1 MDVVICNFPPMVPWY
16 IPAAPAI
23 LKGACNHVGLTSKFI
38 DFNINHIKGND
49 NIDSWAEEV
58 ISYTPKVVALSLF
71 SYHGRSFALALA
83 NKLKQKTKDI
93 TIIIGGPGL
102 KDDLNNAIQADVQ
115 REIDD
120 KIIDHYVEHDG
131 EYPFL
136 DFLTEQFRLPSPTKF
151 ETLEVPYLTDY
162 SDHNFDFRKE
172 HPRWDGYPIHIP
184 ITGSKGCVR
193 NCTFCEIPG
202 RWKFALRDPGD
213 IARDIKNTI
222 PLLQGLNYHFHF
234 TDSLVNG
241 SLPAFNKLLD
251 QFLEIKKEYP
261 EFRWGGQFIIRRISQ
276 SGDDYWK
283 KIADSGGQF
292 LTIGVET
299 GSDRLRAEMR
309 KHFSNEDLSHSVSM
323 MEKYG
328 ITCVFLMFTGMPTE
342 TEEDFNQT
350 LELLTTLRPYQGH
363 VITEI
368 ELGYLTTIYPGTPLY
383 DSSKQDKDMIL
394 SKDSAVWFNKKNPTL
409 NFKERINRRI
419 RFEEHARQCGYQV
432 AWDAHIQVE
441 EAKTALKQKATLI
454 KIVEQTG

>member
-49 NIDSWAEEV
+49 DIDSWSQEV
-58 ISYTPKVVALSLF
+58 LLYAPKVVALSLF
-71 SYHGRSFALALA
+71 SYHCRNLALDLA
-83 NKLKQKTKDI
+83 DRLKQKTKDI

-102 KDDLNNAIQADVQ
+102 KDDLNNNIQADVQ
-115 REIDD
+115 RSIDN

-136 DFLTEQFRLPSPTKF
+136 NFLTEQFKLPSATEF
-151 ETLEVPYLTDY
+151 DTLKVPYLTDY
-162 SDHNFDFRKE
+162 SDHNFEFRRQ
-172 HPRWDGYPIHIP
+172 HPRWEGYPIHIP

-202 RWKFALRDPGD
+202 RWKFALRNPED

-241 SLPAFNKLLD
+241 SMPAFDKLLD

-261 EFRWGGQFIIRRISQ
+261 EFRWGGQFIIRRASQ
-276 SGDDYWK
+276 SGDDYWR

-299 GSDRLRAEMR
+299 GSDRLREEMR
-309 KHFSNEDLSHSVSM
+309 KHFSNEDLDHSIKM
-323 MEKYG
+323 MDKYNLN
-328 ITCVFLMFTGMPTE
+328 CLLLMFTGMPTE
-342 TEEDFNQT
+342 TEEDFQQT
-350 LELLTTLRPYQGH
+350 LDLLTRLTPYKEK

-368 ELGYLTTIYPGTPLY
+368 QLGYLTTIYPGTPLY
-383 DSSKQDKDMIL
+383 DSSKADSDTIL
-394 SKDSAVWFNKKNPTL
+394 SKDSVIWYNKNNPKLTH
-409 NFKERINRRI
+409 NERLNRRI
-419 RFEEHARQCGYQV
+419 KFEEHARQCGYRV
-432 AWDAHIQVE
+432 AWDSHIQVE
-441 EAKTALKQKATLI
+441 EAKKILRDKAQLI